1 MNSLSSLLWV
11 QVYPEKLSIRI
22 SLTRSSIGTRF
33 ACTKEIKELYKETL
47 IIIYSD
53 YITEWFK

>member
-1 MNSLSSLLWV
+1 MNSVSSLLWV
-11 QVYPEKLSIRI
+11 QVYSEKLSMRI
-22 SLTRSSIGTRF
+22 SLTSISIRTRF
-33 ACTKEIKELYKETL
+33 TCTKEIKELYKETL